1 MTNDD
6 KSAQTALLVEVA
18 ELRND
23 LKHFGHDVKNLSA
36 KLDAY
41 VPRAEI
47 EMRSTAFNARLTKVE
62 DNISKA
68 AWAIAMSWIAGLGV
82 FGSVLSIFKKVT

>member
-6 KSAQTALLVEVA
+6 KSAQTALLIEVA

-23 LKHFGHDVKNLSA
+23 LKHFGHDVKNLST

-47 EMRSTAFNARLTKVE
+47 EMRSASFNTRLTKVE